1 MKLETNRLILRPW
14 QESDAEVLFKYESHT
29 DVGPIAGWPAHT
41 SVENSCKIIKIVLS
55 ALHTFAVVLKET
67 GEPVCNIWLKLS
79 KACKFCIFDGE
90 AEIGYWIGVPC
101 RGKVWYPKPLV

>member
-1 MKLETNRLILRPW
+1 MKIVLYRKFPQILFQEVNSMKLETNRLILRPW

-67 GEPVCNIWLKLS
+67 GEPVCNI
-79 KACKFCIFDGE
+79 
-90 AEIGYWIGVPC
+90 
-101 RGKVWYPKPLV
+101 